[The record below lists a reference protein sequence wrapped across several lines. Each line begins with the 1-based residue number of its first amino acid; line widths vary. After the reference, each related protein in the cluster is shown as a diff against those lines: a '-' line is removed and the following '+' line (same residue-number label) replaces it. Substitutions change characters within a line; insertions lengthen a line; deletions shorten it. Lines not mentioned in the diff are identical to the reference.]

1 MAQLQEI
8 REEEASDE
16 ILAAYDDVRAT
27 MGVPFVNL
35 IHRYLATIPDALPFL
50 WARVKPAFA
59 DGRIDAAVDA
69 VFRDSSLVPLDEEAQ
84 RRIASSLDASDA
96 VAASR
101 VIDVYNRG
109 NPCNLIV
116 FHALIRFIESASGG
130 AVESASGGA
139 VESAGVAGRTS
150 GLPGMPRLLRLAEL
164 PPPLRSAIE
173 RLVAAQ
179 GLSETGIVPSLWL
192 HLAHWSALIETASD
206 VLVPLYEA
214 GTLPGQVA
222 SVIEVAKKCA
232 ADIVIPSASLPPSLV
247 AHRAQ
252 VLDVLR
258 AFTTGAIPNMVV
270 AGYHLRQALRART
283 LPFSAPEHT

>member
-8 REEEASDE
+8 REEEASAE

-50 WARVKPAFA
+50 WAHVKPAFA
-59 DGRIDAAVDA
+59 DGRVDAAVDA
-69 VFRDSSLVPLDEEAQ
+69 IFRESALVPLDAVAQ
-84 RRIASSLDASDA
+84 RRIGASLGATDA

-116 FHALIRFIESASGG
+116 FHALIRFLESARAGTLESASAGTLR
-130 AVESASGGA
+130 SASAGA
-139 VESAGVAGRTS
+139 RIAPPENQ
-150 GLPGMPRLLRLAEL
+150 MPRLLRLGEL
-164 PPPLRSAIE
+164 PPPLRAAIE
-173 RLVAAQ
+173 RLVTAQ

-192 HLAHWSALIETASD
+192 HLAHWPALIETASD
-206 VLVPLYEA
+206 VLVPLYED
-214 GTLPGQVA
+214 GTLPAQVA
-222 SVIEVAKKCA
+222 SVIEVAKTRA
-232 ADIVIPSASLPPSLV
+232 ADIVISPAALPPSLAEKRGAV
-247 AHRAQ
+247 I
-252 VLDVLR
+252 DVLR

-270 AGYHLRQALRART
+270 AGYHLRRSIAAT
-283 LPFSAPEHT
+283 